1 MGISKKSLAERIK
14 TRRLSMKLGLREAA
28 KSSELSL
35 SMWQYI
41 ETGKTENPR
50 LNTLH
55 KVAKT
60 LKCNVG
66 DLVD

>member
-1 MGISKKSLAERIK
+1 
-14 TRRLSMKLGLREAA
+14 MKLGLREAA